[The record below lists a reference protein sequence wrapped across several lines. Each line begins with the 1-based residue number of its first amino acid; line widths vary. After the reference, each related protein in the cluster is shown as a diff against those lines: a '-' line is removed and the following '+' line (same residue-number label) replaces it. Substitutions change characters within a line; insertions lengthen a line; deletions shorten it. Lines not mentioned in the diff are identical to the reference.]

1 MLVVHLLAECVSGL
15 GSDGFLDEFEE
26 RLGALCRDG
35 NVDLADFIG
44 DLVASHAAALAL
56 ASDSVAVA
64 DAASEKETFADGTV
78 DIGAHG
84 GAIVVTAACDLEAV
98 AREAEGSAVDDLA
111 DDLSLEG
118 SALLLAEFELNRLS
132 GARVSD
138 DEADTC
144 HVQVLIVCL
153 VWNLL
158 GGRFPES

>member
-1 MLVVHLLAECVSGL
+1 MLVVHLLAENVSGL

-26 RLGALCRDG
+26 RLGALCCNG
-35 NVDLADFIG
+35 NVDLANFIG
-44 DLVASHAAALAL
+44 DLVASYAAALAL

-64 DAASEKETFADGTV
+64 GAASEKGTFTDGAV

-84 GAIVVTAACDLEAV
+84 GAIVVTAACDFEAV
-98 AREAEGSAVDDLA
+98 TGEAEGTAVDDLA

-118 SALLLAEFELNRLS
+118 SAFLLAEFELNRLS

-138 DEADTC
+138 DEADAC
-144 HVQVLIVCL
+144 HVQVLTVCL

-158 GGRFPES
+158 GGRFPQS